1 MKRKLLI
8 IGAIVVVLLV
18 VLAVA
23 LPLLVN
29 VDSFRP
35 TIEAQASNALG
46 RKVEI
51 GHMQLSL
58 MAGGVK
64 ADDVSIADDP
74 AFSRTP
80 FLKAKSL
87 EVGVDLLPLILS
99 RSLNVRSFT
108 LVEPEVSLLHSAS
121 GKWNFSTLG
130 AKKSAAAGGGGEQN
144 FTVGKLDIQK
154 ARIAVGRAGGKRQV
168 YDNVDLEASNISY
181 SSAFPF
187 LLQAA
192 TPGGGSLK
200 VEGKAGPVN
209 RTDASETPF
218 DAKVDAKAL
227 DIGATGFVPPDSGLA
242 GVVDYTGTL
251 NSDGKTLRSAGS
263 ASAQKLKLVK
273 GGSPARQP
281 VGLDY
286 ASDYDLQRQ
295 AGTLS
300 KGEVKTGGSR
310 VRLSGNYDAR
320 GSDMIVHLKL
330 AGQNMPIQDIAGL
343 LPALG
348 VNLPAGSSLQG
359 GTVTANL
366 SVDGP
371 LDRLVT
377 TGPIDLANVKLAGFN
392 LGSKLSALA
401 ALAGI
406 RGGPDTNIQSMSSRL
421 RIAPDGMRAD
431 DLNVVVPEIGTV
443 TGAGTIASNNA
454 LNFKL
459 LAKLANNASLA
470 GGLTKIAG
478 MGSNK
483 GIPILVQGTTS
494 NPVFLPDVAG
504 AMQNT
509 VTAPVQGV
517 QGLGDALGGLF
528 GKKKKTPQQPQ

>member
-8 IGAIVVVLLV
+8 ILAVVVALLV
-18 VLAVA
+18 VCAVA

-35 TIEAQASNALG
+35 TIEAQASSALG

-51 GHMQLSL
+51 GHMQLSI

-87 EVGVDLLPLILS
+87 EVGVDMLPLILS

-121 GKWNFSTLG
+121 GKWNFSSLG
-130 AKKSAAAGGGGEQN
+130 AKKETAGGGGGQN
-144 FTVGKLDIQK
+144 VSVGKLDIQK
-154 ARIAVGRAGGKRQV
+154 ARISVGRTGGKRQV
-168 YDNVDLEASNISY
+168 YDNVDVEASNISY
-181 SSAFPF
+181 GSAFPF
-187 LLQAA
+187 TVQAA

-200 VEGKAGPVN
+200 VEGKAGPIN

-218 DAKVDAKAL
+218 DAKVEAKSL

-242 GVVDYTGTL
+242 GVVDYTGTIR
-251 NSDGKTLRSAGS
+251 SDGKTLRSEGS
-263 ASAQKLKLVK
+263 ANAQKLKLVK
-273 GGSPARQP
+273 AGSPARQP

-300 KGEVKTGGSR
+300 KGEVKTGSSR
-310 VRLSGNYDAR
+310 IRLAGNYDAR
-320 GSDMIVHLKL
+320 GSDMVVHLKL
-330 AGQNMPIQDIAGL
+330 NGQNMPIQDLAGL

-359 GTVTANL
+359 GTVTTNL

-371 LDRLVT
+371 LSGLVT
-377 TGPIDLANVKLAGFN
+377 TGPIDVANVKLAGFN
-392 LGSKLSALA
+392 LGSKLSAIG

-443 TGAGTIASNNA
+443 TGAGTISSSNA
-454 LNFKL
+454 LNFRL
-459 LAKLANNASLA
+459 LAKLANSASLA
-470 GGLTKIAG
+470 AGLGKIAG

-494 NPVFLPDVAG
+494 NPVFLPDMAG
-504 AMQNT
+504 VMQNT

-528 GKKKKTPQQPQ
+528 GKKKKTPQQ